1 MAVERNPL
9 EAMEPELQEEMPVSN
24 FSVMG
29 DNPSIEAEMMA
40 ENIINFMPTEDGGV
54 EVEFGEI
61 EELTISGPMGSHFE
75 NIAEFLEEEDL
86 EEIGSMV

>member
-29 DNPSIEAEMMA
+29 DTPSIEAEMMA
-40 ENIINFMPTEDGGV
+40 ENIVKSLLPRSTVVNQRCV
-54 EVEFGEI
+54 
-61 EELTISGPMGSHFE
+61 
-75 NIAEFLEEEDL
+75 
-86 EEIGSMV
+86 

>member
-9 EAMEPELQEEMPVSN
+9 EAMEPALQEEMPVSN

-29 DNPSIEAEMMA
+29 DTPSIEAEMMA
-40 ENIINFMPTEDGGV
+40 ENIVNFMPTEDGGV

-61 EELTISGPMGSHFE
+61 EELTISGPHRFP
-75 NIAEFLEEEDL
+75 L
-86 EEIGSMV
+86 